1 GPGSKA
7 WSLTFTPTYQNKLLF
22 VRAEISY
29 VKASSTTP
37 GFVFGQNFDSTSQSR
52 VMLETGIL
60 F

>member
-37 GFVFGQNFDSTSQSR
+37 GFVFGQNLDSTSQSR